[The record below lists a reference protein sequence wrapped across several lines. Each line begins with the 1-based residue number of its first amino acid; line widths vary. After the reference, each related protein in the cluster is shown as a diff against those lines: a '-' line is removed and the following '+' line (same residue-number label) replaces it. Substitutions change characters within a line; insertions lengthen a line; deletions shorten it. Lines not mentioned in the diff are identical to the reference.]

1 MELLKSGRSN
11 IMLIT
16 RRLPGFSLI
25 RSRTM
30 NPPWQVFGVLKIRK
44 EDYEPAKLFSGVNR
58 RFHKPQDNNMVDHM
72 TIYISTLCSYELL
85 KLDQAKNSCEP
96 LMSVAPIVWSL
107 LKLNAQSCECLS
119 RKFDLSFTI
128 AKEEIPFAKYSSLCQ
143 LEKRHAVDMGTS
155 YNNNVSCKNFTHFIA
170 QSQRLLF
177 ITFLKEKVTYF
188 SFLMDNTT
196 DIAKD
201 EDEAVVLLYCQQ
213 DDHGREIKPCTR
225 FLSEGT
231 VYKTNADG
239 LLKCLSKILLNTL
252 GIENI
257 CDRSNFL
264 GCNLILVRG
273 GTDGA
278 SVNIAQHSSI
288 KANLCHSLP
297 WIYWSWCSLT
307 I

>member
-1 MELLKSGRSN
+1 MSIASIVWLLLK
-11 IMLIT
+11 
-16 RRLPGFSLI
+16 P
-25 RSRTM
+25 
-30 NPPWQVFGVLKIRK
+30 
-44 EDYEPAKLFSGVNR
+44 
-58 RFHKPQDNNMVDHM
+58 
-72 TIYISTLCSYELL
+72 
-85 KLDQAKNSCEP
+85 
-96 LMSVAPIVWSL
+96 
-107 LKLNAQSCECLS
+107 NAQSRGCLS
-119 RKFDLSFTI
+119 HNFDLSFTI

-155 YNNNVSCKNFTHFIA
+155 YNNDVSCKSFTHFIA
-170 QSQRLLF
+170 QSQWSLF

-188 SFLMDNTT
+188 SFLMDDTT

-201 EDEAVVLLYCQQ
+201 KDEAVVLLYYQQ

-231 VYKTNADG
+231 VYKINADG
-239 LLKCLSKILLNTL
+239 LLKCLSKILNMLD
-252 GIENI
+252 IENI

-288 KANLCHSLP
+288 KANRCHSLP
-297 WIYWSWCSLT
+297 WIYRSWCFLT
-307 I
+307 V